1 MHPTHVCGDTL
12 MQSQTKAMCDYIAG
26 AASRPA
32 SSKRR
37 VGSRVGS
44 RPGSRTGSRIGS
56 RAASTAVSSDSSA
69 DELDIPGGRPPRD
82 LRSDKQK
89 IADMKVD
96 MRCCYMNTCVL
107 DRIQFKIYV
116 AGDILS

>member
-1 MHPTHVCGDTL
+1 
-12 MQSQTKAMCDYIAG
+12 MQIQSKAMCDYIAG

-37 VGSRVGS
+37 VGSRIGS
-44 RPGSRTGSRIGS
+44 RPGSRTGS

-82 LRSDKQK
+82 MRSDKQK

-96 MRCCYMNTCVL
+96 MRCCFSCGL
-107 DRIQFKIYV
+107 DRIQFKINV